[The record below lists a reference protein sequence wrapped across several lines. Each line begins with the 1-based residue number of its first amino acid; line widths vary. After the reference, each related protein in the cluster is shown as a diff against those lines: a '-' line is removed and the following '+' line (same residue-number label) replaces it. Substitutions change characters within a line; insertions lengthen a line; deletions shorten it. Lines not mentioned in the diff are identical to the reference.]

1 MTVKYKS
8 GMIAIILK
16 YTKDG
21 VTKTIPKNLVNT

>member
-1 MTVKYKS
+1 MTVKYKN

-21 VTKTIPKNLVNT
+21 IVTKTKDSKEFS